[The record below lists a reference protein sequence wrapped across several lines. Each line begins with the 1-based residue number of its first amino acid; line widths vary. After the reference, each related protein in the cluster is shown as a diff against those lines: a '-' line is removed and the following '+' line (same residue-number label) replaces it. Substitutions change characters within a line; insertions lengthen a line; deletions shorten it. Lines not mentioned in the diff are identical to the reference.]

1 MPYAMFYD
9 RSHGLALHQ
18 VLKAYV
24 PKLGQ
29 RASGGCTRMRENIVS
44 DLFERVQRTRGAEI
58 PMVQKDGTVLLDE
71 SGKIRKTKTNLVYD
85 RPYSAFSA
93 IVIVQ
98 DINE

>member
-1 MPYAMFYD
+1 
-9 RSHGLALHQ
+9 
-18 VLKAYV
+18 
-24 PKLGQ
+24 
-29 RASGGCTRMRENIVS
+29 MRENIVS

-58 PMVQKDGTVLLDE
+58 PMVQKDGKVLLDE